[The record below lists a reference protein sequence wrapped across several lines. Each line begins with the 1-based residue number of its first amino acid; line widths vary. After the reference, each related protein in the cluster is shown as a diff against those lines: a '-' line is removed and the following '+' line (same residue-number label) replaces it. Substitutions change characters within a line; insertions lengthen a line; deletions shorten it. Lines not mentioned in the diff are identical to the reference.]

1 MQSNIVLLAELLKE
15 TSKLGFNGAKTV
27 IGRQVKPVW
36 AVAEGLRLRTKKAQS
51 SGNYSQCTDLQF
63 APFAMLLEVVTL
75 LSAQMN
81 SYTITISMIA
91 IFYLFLQWSSD
102 QIPVPNFITRF
113 GQPVM
118 APQPASQCGQPQVG

>member
-27 IGRQVKPVW
+27 IGRQVQPVW
-36 AVAEGLRLRTKKAQS
+36 AAVAEGLRLRTKNTQS
-51 SGNYSQCTDLQF
+51 SGNYSQYTRTDLQF

-81 SYTITISMIA
+81 SYTTTISMIS

-102 QIPVPNFITRF
+102 QIPVPNFITRSS
-113 GQPVM
+113 V
-118 APQPASQCGQPQVG
+118 SL